1 MAEWEIQSSKRQESA
16 HEIPSQQRGVF
27 ADFCNGEY
35 IYPVYLDSLI
45 SKRGEGSRYL
55 ETLWIINLWIRRA

>member
-1 MAEWEIQSSKRQESA
+1 MGKRESI
-16 HEIPSQQRGVF
+16 HEIPNQQRGVF

-45 SKRGEGSRYL
+45 SKREGGTDTWRF
-55 ETLWIINLWIRRA
+55 NG